1 MSKIFKFSVRHG
13 IFLHWKRVLFRF
25 RIGNVFVLFCF
36 VLFCLEIG
44 RVFGNM
50 FSYRQEPVVTSSLY
64 CKYCDTVSRIS
75 FVNELL
81 LCLDPAARQNT

>member
-13 IFLHWKRVLFRF
+13 IFLHWKRVLF
-25 RIGNVFVLFCF
+25 CF
-36 VLFCLEIG
+36 VLLGNWTGI
-44 RVFGNM
+44 RKHVFI
-50 FSYRQEPVVTSSLY
+50 SSGACGDELLVLQIL
-64 CKYCDTVSRIS
+64 CHSFKDQ